1 MRRSSGDDRV
11 TLPVVHHPEYRA
23 SLRPTHRF
31 PMSKYGY
38 LREALEAQ
46 GLLRNDFAMSPDI
59 ADAAMLSRAHDPDY
73 VVRVLSGEMTDEEV
87 KRIGL
92 PQTEQVIRRSRFAA
106 AGSYLAAR
114 YAFEVGVACNA
125 AGGSHHARREF
136 GAGYCVFNDVAV
148 AIRALQADDA
158 TRRFLIVDC
167 DVHQG
172 DGTAAIFAE
181 DRRVVTL
188 SLHAEKNFPFK
199 KAVSDLD
206 VALPDGT
213 GDAAYLVAL
222 RRALSQVSAAGPFD
236 LIFYNAGVD
245 VHAEDRL
252 GRLSLSDEGI
262 RKRDA
267 AVLGWAQ
274 GRGEPVVGV
283 LGGGYGSDPKAIAA
297 RHFILFEEAATLV

>member
-1 MRRSSGDDRV
+1 M
-11 TLPVVHHPEYRA
+11 TLPIVHHPEYRA
-23 SLRPTHRF
+23 SLHPTHRF

-46 GLLRNDFAMSPDI
+46 GLLSDDFAMRPDI
-59 ADAAMLSRAHDPDY
+59 ADAAMLARAHDPDY

-106 AGSYLAAR
+106 AGSYLAAQH
-114 YAFEVGVACNA
+114 AFENGVACNA

-148 AIRALQADDA
+148 AIRALQSDDA
-158 TRRFLIVDC
+158 TRQFLVVDC

-172 DGTAAIFAE
+172 DGTAAIFAN
-181 DRRVVTL
+181 DRRVLTL
-188 SLHAEKNFPFK
+188 SLHAEKNFPFE

-213 GDAAYLVAL
+213 GDEAYLVAL

-245 VHAEDRL
+245 VHSEDRL
-252 GRLSLSDEGI
+252 GRLALSDEGL
-262 RKRDA
+262 RARDA

-283 LGGGYGSDPKAIAA
+283 LGGGYGSDPRAIAA
-297 RHFILFEEAATLV
+297 RHLVLFEEAAKIL